1 MPKWAKIR
9 ETQNFVPQ
17 TKNAID
23 ILFRLA
29 YNSGHKAVLRR
40 AKQLQNKKHEYR
52 YIVALRQKEWEDLT
66 MSTKFSRKTFLKGSV
81 AGLGMMALNVCTA
94 GAASAAEPAA
104 AAEDTNSLNLV
115 PKKAASVKVERRS
128 SVGGGWQGEPVFP
141 NWKGYTDDT
150 LAMNHMYTFMG
161 YAGQG
166 TLCVEPEAGVT
177 GFNLFVNN
185 RQINTAAMAAGGV
198 WNVDISGQTING
210 RNTIQVDGIRP
221 RGKKVTVRVG
231 YPTVQEGTLQDVG
244 IDRDAVE
251 LLEQIIQADVNNGF
265 PSAQMAIVKDG
276 KLVYQNA
283 WGKVNSYNPDGTTNT
298 NSPAVT
304 NDTLYDLASNTKM
317 YTANYALQYLVT
329 QGKADLDSRLVD
341 LLGSAFVEDTIDIT
355 YNGYE
360 NPGLAV
366 NKQWKAELT
375 LRDILRHQAGFPA
388 DPQYHN
394 DSFDQCA
401 QKTVPGAVNVLFS
414 GWDGSAATRAAT
426 LKSIFKTPLMYKPG
440 TKTVYSDVDYMLLAF
455 AIEAITG
462 KGLDAF
468 LKETFWDP
476 MGLTHTT
483 YNPLLNGFAANDCA
497 ATELNGNTR
506 DGAISFTG
514 VRTAT
519 IQGQVHDEKCYYAMG
534 GISGHAGLF
543 SNATELAK
551 LASVMLTGGYGE
563 NRYFSRNVMDTF
575 TAPKKENA
583 ANWGLGW
590 WREGDN
596 QRCWYFGT
604 QAPSNTIG
612 HQGWTGT
619 LTMIDPV
626 ENLVVVYLTN
636 KINSPVTDKVA
647 NPNNFNGNWYTASTL
662 GFVAQLLYQGLQ
674 NHGTDPNNAYS
685 ALLEDMAESKF
696 ALVAEGGSV
705 PATHPLVRSGYAVLE
720 AMAAHANSTHSYMDR
735 GYFNDAITLLDA
747 ARDAEELAKLQ
758 KMLKKF

>member
-1 MPKWAKIR
+1 
-9 ETQNFVPQ
+9 
-17 TKNAID
+17 
-23 ILFRLA
+23 
-29 YNSGHKAVLRR
+29 
-40 AKQLQNKKHEYR
+40 
-52 YIVALRQKEWEDLT
+52 

-104 AAEDTNSLNLV
+104 AAAEDTNSLNLV
-115 PKKAASVKVERRS
+115 PKKAASVKVTSRGGVS
-128 SVGGGWQGEPVFP
+128 GGWQGEPVFP

-150 LAMNHMYTFMG
+150 LAMNHMYTFVG

-166 TLCVEPEAGVT
+166 TLCVEPESGVT

-210 RNTIQVDGIRP
+210 RNTIQVGGIRP
-221 RGKKVTVRVG
+221 RGKQVTVRVG
-231 YPTVQEGTLQDVG
+231 YPTVQEGSLQDVG
-244 IDRDAVE
+244 IDRDALE

-265 PSAQMAIVKDG
+265 PSAQMAIVKNG

-283 WGKVNSYNPDGTTNT
+283 WGKVNSYNPDGTPKTD
-298 NSPAVT
+298 SPAVT

-360 NPGLAV
+360 NPGLKV

-388 DPQYHN
+388 DPQYYN
-394 DSFDQCA
+394 DSYDQSS
-401 QKTVPGAVNVLFS
+401 QSIVPGAVNVLYS
-414 GWDGSAATRAAT
+414 GSDGSTETRIET
-426 LKSIFKTPLMYKPG
+426 LHSIFKTPLMYEPG

-455 AIEAITG
+455 VIEKITG
-462 KGLDAF
+462 KGLDVF

-476 MGLTHTT
+476 MGLTRTT
-483 YNPLLNGFAANDCA
+483 YNPLQNGFAPNDCA
-497 ATELNGNTR
+497 ATELNGDTR
-506 DGAISFTG
+506 DGYVSFTG
-514 VRTAT
+514 ARTVT
-519 IQGQVHDEKCYYAMG
+519 TQGQVHDGKAYFCMA

-543 SNATELAK
+543 STATELAK

-563 NRYFSRNVMDTF
+563 NRYFSRNVMDAF

-604 QAPSNTIG
+604 QSSPNTIG

-619 LTMIDPV
+619 LTMIDPS

-636 KINSPVTDKVA
+636 KINSRITDPA
-647 NPNNFNGNWYTASTL
+647 NVNGFNGNWYTASTL

-735 GYFNDAITLLDA
+735 SYFNDALTLLDDT
-747 ARDAEELAKLQ
+747 RDAEELAKLK
-758 KMLKKF
+758 KMLNKF

>member
-1 MPKWAKIR
+1 MPQD
-9 ETQNFVPQ
+9 ENV
-17 TKNAID
+17 ID
-23 ILFRLA
+23 ILFHLA
-29 YNSGHKAVLRR
+29 YNSGHKAVPLLRD
-40 AKQLQNKKHEYR
+40 KKHEYR

-104 AAEDTNSLNLV
+104 AAAEDTNSLNLV
-115 PKKAASVKVERRS
+115 PKKAASVKVTSRG
-128 SVGGGWQGEPVFP
+128 SVSGGWQGEPVFP
-141 NWKGYTDDT
+141 NWKGLDDT
-150 LAMNHMYTFMG
+150 LAMNHMYTFVG

-166 TLCVEPEAGVT
+166 TLCVEPESGVT

-210 RNTIQVDGIRP
+210 RNTIQVGGIRP
-221 RGKKVTVRVG
+221 RGKQVTVRVG
-231 YPTVQEGTLQDVG
+231 YPTVQEGSLQDVG
-244 IDRDAVE
+244 IDRDALE

-283 WGKVNSYNPDGTTNT
+283 WGRVNAYNPDGTPKTD
-298 NSPAVT
+298 SPAVT

-329 QGKADLDSRLVD
+329 QGKANLDSRLVD

-360 NPGLAV
+360 NPGLKV

-401 QKTVPGAVNVLFS
+401 QKTVPGAANVLFS

-563 NRYFSRNVMDTF
+563 NRYFSRNVMDAF
-575 TAPKKENA
+575 IAPKKEDA

-626 ENLVVVYLTN
+626 EDLVVVYLTN
-636 KINSPVTDKVA
+636 KINSPVTDKAA
-647 NPNNFNGNWYTASTL
+647 NPNKFNGNWYTASTL

-720 AMAAHANSTHSYMDR
+720 AMAAHANATHSYLDR
-735 GYFNDAITLLDA
+735 NYFNDALTLLDDT
-747 ARDAEELAKLQ
+747 RDAEELAKLK
-758 KMLKKF
+758 KMLNKF

>member
-1 MPKWAKIR
+1 
-9 ETQNFVPQ
+9 
-17 TKNAID
+17 
-23 ILFRLA
+23 
-29 YNSGHKAVLRR
+29 
-40 AKQLQNKKHEYR
+40 
-52 YIVALRQKEWEDLT
+52 

-94 GAASAAEPAA
+94 GAASADEPAA
-104 AAEDTNSLNLV
+104 VAGDTNSLNLV

-185 RQINTAAMAAGGV
+185 RQVNTSAMAAGSV
-198 WNVDISGQTING
+198 WSVDISGQTING
-210 RNTIQVDGIRP
+210 RNTIQVGGIRP

-244 IDRDAVE
+244 IDRDALE

-283 WGKVNSYNPDGTTNT
+283 WGRVNAYNPDGTPNT

-329 QGKADLDSRLVD
+329 QGKANLDSRLVD

-468 LKETFWDP
+468 LKEAFWDP

-563 NRYFSRNVMDTF
+563 NRYFSRNVMDAF
-575 TAPKKENA
+575 TAPKKEDA

-636 KINSPVTDKVA
+636 KINSPVTDKAA

-696 ALVAEGGSV
+696 ALVVEGGSV

-720 AMAAHANSTHSYMDR
+720 AMAAHVNSTHSYLDR
-735 GYFNDAITLLDA
+735 AYFNDAITLLDA

>member
-1 MPKWAKIR
+1 M
-9 ETQNFVPQ
+9 
-17 TKNAID
+17 ID
-23 ILFRLA
+23 ILFYLA
-29 YNSGHKAVLRR
+29 YNSGHKAVPLLRD
-40 AKQLQNKKHEYR
+40 KKHEYR
-52 YIVALRQKEWEDLT
+52 HIVALRQKEWEDLT

-104 AAEDTNSLNLV
+104 AAAEDTNSLNLV
-115 PKKAASVKVERRS
+115 PKKAASVKVTSRG
-128 SVGGGWQGEPVFP
+128 SVSGGWQGEPVFP
-141 NWKGYTDDT
+141 NWKGLDDT
-150 LAMNHMYTFMG
+150 LAMNHMYTFVG
-161 YAGQG
+161 YTGQG

-185 RQINTAAMAAGGV
+185 RQINTAAMAAGDV

-210 RNTIQVDGIRP
+210 RNTIQVGGIRP

-231 YPTVQEGTLQDVG
+231 YPTVQEGSLQDVG
-244 IDRDAVE
+244 IDRDALE

-265 PSAQMAIVKDG
+265 PGAQMAVVKNG

-283 WGKVNSYNPDGTTNT
+283 WGKVNSYNPDGTPKTD
-298 NSPAVT
+298 SPAVT

-329 QGKADLDSRLVD
+329 QGKANLDSRLVD

-360 NPGLAV
+360 NPGLKV

-394 DSFDQCA
+394 DSFDQCS
-401 QKTVPGAVNVLFS
+401 QKTVPGATNLLFS

-563 NRYFSRNVMDTF
+563 NRYFSRNVMDAF
-575 TAPKKENA
+575 TAPKKEDA

-626 ENLVVVYLTN
+626 EDLVVVYLTN
-636 KINSPVTDKVA
+636 KINSPVTDKAA
-647 NPNNFNGNWYTASTL
+647 NPNKFNGNWYTASTL

-720 AMAAHANSTHSYMDR
+720 AMAAHANATHSYLDR
-735 GYFNDAITLLDA
+735 NYFNDALTLLDDT
-747 ARDAEELAKLQ
+747 RDAEELAKLK
-758 KMLKKF
+758 KMLNKF

>member
-1 MPKWAKIR
+1 M
-9 ETQNFVPQ
+9 
-17 TKNAID
+17 ID
-23 ILFRLA
+23 ILFYLA
-29 YNSGHKAVLRR
+29 YNSGHKAVPLLRD
-40 AKQLQNKKHEYR
+40 KKHEYR
-52 YIVALRQKEWEDLT
+52 HIVALRQKEWEDLT

-104 AAEDTNSLNLV
+104 AAAEDTNSLNLV
-115 PKKAASVKVERRS
+115 PKKAASVKVTSRG
-128 SVGGGWQGEPVFP
+128 SVSGGWQGEPVFP
-141 NWKGYTDDT
+141 NWKGLDDT
-150 LAMNHMYTFMG
+150 LAMNHMYTFVG
-161 YAGQG
+161 YTGQG

-210 RNTIQVDGIRP
+210 RNTIQVGGIRP

-231 YPTVQEGTLQDVG
+231 YPTVQEGSLQDVG
-244 IDRDAVE
+244 IDRDALE

-265 PSAQMAIVKDG
+265 PGAQMAVVKNG

-283 WGKVNSYNPDGTTNT
+283 WGKVNSYNPDGTPKTD
-298 NSPAVT
+298 SPAVT

-329 QGKADLDSRLVD
+329 QGKANLDSRLVD

-360 NPGLAV
+360 NPGLKV

-394 DSFDQCA
+394 DSFDQCS
-401 QKTVPGAVNVLFS
+401 QKTVPGATNLLFS

-563 NRYFSRNVMDTF
+563 NRYFSRNVMDAF
-575 TAPKKENA
+575 TAPKKEDA

-626 ENLVVVYLTN
+626 EDLVVVYLTN
-636 KINSPVTDKVA
+636 KINSPVTDKAA
-647 NPNNFNGNWYTASTL
+647 NPNKFNGNWYTASTL

-720 AMAAHANSTHSYMDR
+720 AMAAHANATHSYLDR
-735 GYFNDAITLLDA
+735 SYFNDALTLLDDT
-747 ARDAEELAKLQ
+747 RDAEELAKLK
-758 KMLKKF
+758 KMLNKF

>member
-1 MPKWAKIR
+1 M
-9 ETQNFVPQ
+9 
-17 TKNAID
+17 ID

-29 YNSGHKAVLRR
+29 YNSGHKAVPLLRDKKAR
-40 AKQLQNKKHEYR
+40 IQAYCRIAAKK
-52 YIVALRQKEWEDLT
+52 WEDLT

-104 AAEDTNSLNLV
+104 AAAEDTNSLNLI
-115 PKKAASVKVERRS
+115 PKKAASVKVTSRG
-128 SVGGGWQGEPVFP
+128 SVSGGWQGEPVFP
-141 NWKGYTDDT
+141 NWKGYVDDT
-150 LAMNHMYTFMG
+150 LAMNHMYTFVG

-166 TLCVEPEAGVT
+166 TLCVEPESGVT

-210 RNTIQVDGIRP
+210 RNTIQVGGIRP

-231 YPTVQEGTLQDVG
+231 YPTVQEGSLQDVG
-244 IDRDAVE
+244 IDRDALE

-265 PSAQMAIVKDG
+265 PSAQMAIVKNG

-283 WGKVNSYNPDGTTNT
+283 WGKVNSYNPDGTPKTD
-298 NSPAVT
+298 SPAV
-304 NDTLYDLASNTKM
+304 ASNTKM

-329 QGKADLDSRLVD
+329 QGKANLDSRLVD

-360 NPGLAV
+360 NPGLKV

-394 DSFDQCA
+394 DSFDQCS
-401 QKTVPGAVNVLFS
+401 QKTVPGATNLLFS

-563 NRYFSRNVMDTF
+563 NRYFSRNVMDAF
-575 TAPKKENA
+575 TAPKKEDA

-626 ENLVVVYLTN
+626 EDLVVVYLTN
-636 KINSPVTDKVA
+636 KINSPVTDKAA

-735 GYFNDAITLLDA
+735 NYFNDALTLLDDT
-747 ARDAEELAKLQ
+747 RDAEELEKLK
-758 KMLKKF
+758 KMLNKF

>member
-1 MPKWAKIR
+1 M
-9 ETQNFVPQ
+9 
-17 TKNAID
+17 ID
-23 ILFRLA
+23 ILFHLA
-29 YNSGHKAVLRR
+29 YNSGHKAVPLLRD
-40 AKQLQNKKHEYR
+40 KKHEYR

-104 AAEDTNSLNLV
+104 AAAEDTNSLNLV
-115 PKKAASVKVERRS
+115 PKKAASVKVTSRG
-128 SVGGGWQGEPVFP
+128 SVSGGWQGEPVFP
-141 NWKGYTDDT
+141 NWKGLDDT
-150 LAMNHMYTFMG
+150 LAMNHMYTFVG

-210 RNTIQVDGIRP
+210 RNTIQVGGIRP
-221 RGKKVTVRVG
+221 RGKQVTVRVG
-231 YPTVQEGTLQDVG
+231 YPTVQEGSLQDVG
-244 IDRDAVE
+244 IDRDALE

-265 PSAQMAIVKDG
+265 PSAQMAIVKNG

-283 WGKVNSYNPDGTTNT
+283 WGRVNSYNPDGTPKTD
-298 NSPAVT
+298 SPAVT

-329 QGKADLDSRLVD
+329 QGKANLDSRLVD

-360 NPGLAV
+360 NPGLKV

-394 DSFDQCA
+394 DSFDQCS
-401 QKTVPGAVNVLFS
+401 QKTVPGATNLLFS

-551 LASVMLTGGYGE
+551 LASVMITGGYGE
-563 NRYFSRNVMDTF
+563 NRYFSRNVMDAF
-575 TAPKKENA
+575 TAPKKEDA

-626 ENLVVVYLTN
+626 EDLVVVYLTN
-636 KINSPVTDKVA
+636 KINSPVTNKAA
-647 NPNNFNGNWYTASTL
+647 NPNKFNGNWYTASTL

-720 AMAAHANSTHSYMDR
+720 AMAAHANATHSYLDHN
-735 GYFNDAITLLDA
+735 YFNDALTLLDDT
-747 ARDAEELAKLQ
+747 RDAEELAKLK
-758 KMLKKF
+758 KMLNKF

>member
-1 MPKWAKIR
+1 
-9 ETQNFVPQ
+9 
-17 TKNAID
+17 
-23 ILFRLA
+23 
-29 YNSGHKAVLRR
+29 
-40 AKQLQNKKHEYR
+40 
-52 YIVALRQKEWEDLT
+52 

-104 AAEDTNSLNLV
+104 AAAEDTNSLNLI
-115 PKKAASVKVERRS
+115 PKKAASVKVTSRG
-128 SVGGGWQGEPVFP
+128 SVSGGWQGEPVFP

-150 LAMNHMYTFMG
+150 LAMNHMYTFVG

-166 TLCVEPEAGVT
+166 TLCVEPESGVT

-210 RNTIQVDGIRP
+210 RNTIQVGGIRP

-231 YPTVQEGTLQDVG
+231 YPTVQEGSLQDVG
-244 IDRDAVE
+244 IDRDALE

-265 PSAQMAIVKDG
+265 PSAQMAIVKNG

-283 WGKVNSYNPDGTTNT
+283 WGKVNSYNPDGTPKTD
-298 NSPAVT
+298 SPAVT

-360 NPGLAV
+360 NPGLKV

-394 DSFDQCA
+394 DSFDQCS
-401 QKTVPGAVNVLFS
+401 QKTVPGATNLLFS
-414 GWDGSAATRAAT
+414 GWDGSAATRVAT

-468 LKETFWDP
+468 LKETFWNP
-476 MGLTHTT
+476 MGLAHTT

-563 NRYFSRNVMDTF
+563 NRYFSRNVMDAF
-575 TAPKKENA
+575 TAPKKEDA

-604 QAPSNTIG
+604 QSSPNTIG

-619 LTMIDPV
+619 LTMIDPS

-636 KINSPVTDKVA
+636 KINSRITDPA
-647 NPNNFNGNWYTASTL
+647 NVNEFNGNWYTASTL

-720 AMAAHANSTHSYMDR
+720 AMAAHANSTHSYLDR
-735 GYFNDAITLLDA
+735 NYFNDALTLLDDT
-747 ARDAEELAKLQ
+747 RDAEELAKLK
-758 KMLKKF
+758 KMLNKF

>member
-1 MPKWAKIR
+1 M
-9 ETQNFVPQ
+9 
-17 TKNAID
+17 ID

-29 YNSGHKAVLRR
+29 YNSGHKAVPLLRDKKAR
-40 AKQLQNKKHEYR
+40 IQAYCRIAAKK
-52 YIVALRQKEWEDLT
+52 WEDLT

-104 AAEDTNSLNLV
+104 AAAEDTNSLNLI
-115 PKKAASVKVERRS
+115 PKKAASVKVTSRG
-128 SVGGGWQGEPVFP
+128 SVSGGWQGEPVFP
-141 NWKGYTDDT
+141 NWKGYVDDT
-150 LAMNHMYTFMG
+150 LAMNHMYTFVG

-166 TLCVEPEAGVT
+166 TLCVEPESGVT

-210 RNTIQVDGIRP
+210 RNTIQVGGIRP

-231 YPTVQEGTLQDVG
+231 YPTVQEGSLQDVG
-244 IDRDAVE
+244 IDRDALE

-265 PSAQMAIVKDG
+265 PSAQMAIVKNG

-283 WGKVNSYNPDGTTNT
+283 WGKVNSYNPDGTPKTD
-298 NSPAVT
+298 SPAVT

-360 NPGLAV
+360 NPGLKV

-401 QKTVPGAVNVLFS
+401 QKTVPGATNVLFS

-563 NRYFSRNVMDTF
+563 NRYFSRNVMDAF
-575 TAPKKENA
+575 TAPKKEDA

-636 KINSPVTDKVA
+636 KINSPVTDKAA

-720 AMAAHANSTHSYMDR
+720 AMAAHANATHSYLDR
-735 GYFNDAITLLDA
+735 NYFNDALTLLDDT
-747 ARDAEELAKLQ
+747 RDAEELARLK
-758 KMLKKF
+758 KMLNKF

>member
-1 MPKWAKIR
+1 
-9 ETQNFVPQ
+9 
-17 TKNAID
+17 
-23 ILFRLA
+23 
-29 YNSGHKAVLRR
+29 
-40 AKQLQNKKHEYR
+40 
-52 YIVALRQKEWEDLT
+52 

-104 AAEDTNSLNLV
+104 AAAEDTNSLNLV
-115 PKKAASVKVERRS
+115 PKKAASVKVTSRG
-128 SVGGGWQGEPVFP
+128 SVSGGWQGEPVFP
-141 NWKGYTDDT
+141 NWKGLDDT
-150 LAMNHMYTFMG
+150 LAMNYMYTFMG
-161 YAGQG
+161 FAGQG
-166 TLCVEPEAGVT
+166 TLCVEPETGVT

-210 RNTIQVDGIRP
+210 RNTIQVGGIRP

-244 IDRDAVE
+244 IDRDALE

-265 PSAQMAIVKDG
+265 PSAQMAVVKNG

-283 WGKVNSYNPDGTTNT
+283 WGRVNAYNPDGTPNT

-360 NPGLAV
+360 NPGLKV

-394 DSFDQCA
+394 DSFDQCS
-401 QKTVPGAVNVLFS
+401 QKTVPGATNLLFS

-604 QAPSNTIG
+604 QSSPNTIG

-619 LTMIDPV
+619 LTMIDPS

-636 KINSPVTDKVA
+636 KINSRITDPA
-647 NPNNFNGNWYTASTL
+647 NVNEFNGNWYTASTL

-720 AMAAHANSTHSYMDR
+720 AMAAHANATHSYLDR
-735 GYFNDAITLLDA
+735 NYFNDALTLLDDT
-747 ARDAEELAKLQ
+747 RDAEELAKLKKIAQ
-758 KMLKKF
+758 KH

>member
-1 MPKWAKIR
+1 M
-9 ETQNFVPQ
+9 
-17 TKNAID
+17 ID
-23 ILFRLA
+23 ILFHLA
-29 YNSGHKAVLRR
+29 YNSGHKAVPLLRG
-40 AKQLQNKKHEYR
+40 KKHEYR

-104 AAEDTNSLNLV
+104 AAAEDTNSLNLV
-115 PKKAASVKVERRS
+115 PKKAASVKVTSRG
-128 SVGGGWQGEPVFP
+128 SVSGGWQGEPVFP
-141 NWKGYTDDT
+141 NWKGLDDT
-150 LAMNHMYTFMG
+150 LAMNHMYTFVG

-166 TLCVEPEAGVT
+166 TLCVEPESGVT

-185 RQINTAAMAAGGV
+185 RQVNTAAMAAGGV

-210 RNTIQVDGIRP
+210 RNTIQVGGIRP
-221 RGKKVTVRVG
+221 RGKQVTVRVG
-231 YPTVQEGTLQDVG
+231 YPTVQEGSLQDVG
-244 IDRDAVE
+244 IDRDALE

-283 WGKVNSYNPDGTTNT
+283 WGKVNSYNPDGTPKTD
-298 NSPAVT
+298 SPAVT

-329 QGKADLDSRLVD
+329 QGKANLDSRLVD

-360 NPGLAV
+360 NPGLKV

-394 DSFDQCA
+394 DSFDQCS

-563 NRYFSRNVMDTF
+563 NRYFSRNVMDAF
-575 TAPKKENA
+575 TAPKKEDA

-636 KINSPVTDKVA
+636 KINSPVTDKAA
-647 NPNNFNGNWYTASTL
+647 NPNKFNGNWYTASTL

-735 GYFNDAITLLDA
+735 NYFNDALTLLDDT
-747 ARDAEELAKLQ
+747 RDAEELAKLK

>member
-1 MPKWAKIR
+1 M
-9 ETQNFVPQ
+9 
-17 TKNAID
+17 ID

-29 YNSGHKAVLRR
+29 YNSGHKAVPLLRDKKAR
-40 AKQLQNKKHEYR
+40 IQAYCRIAAKK
-52 YIVALRQKEWEDLT
+52 WEDLT

-104 AAEDTNSLNLV
+104 AAAEDTNSLNLI
-115 PKKAASVKVERRS
+115 PKKAASVKVTSRG
-128 SVGGGWQGEPVFP
+128 SVSGGWQGEPVFP
-141 NWKGYTDDT
+141 NWKGYVDDT
-150 LAMNHMYTFMG
+150 LAMNHMYTFVG

-166 TLCVEPEAGVT
+166 TLCVEPESGVT

-210 RNTIQVDGIRP
+210 RNTIQVGGIRP

-231 YPTVQEGTLQDVG
+231 YPTVQEGSLQDVG
-244 IDRDAVE
+244 IDRDALE

-265 PSAQMAIVKDG
+265 PSAQMAIVKNG

-283 WGKVNSYNPDGTTNT
+283 WGKVNSYNPDGTPKTD
-298 NSPAVT
+298 SPAVT

-360 NPGLAV
+360 NPGLKV

-401 QKTVPGAVNVLFS
+401 QKTVPGATNVLFS

-476 MGLTHTT
+476 MGLTHTA

-563 NRYFSRNVMDTF
+563 NRYFSRNVMDAF
-575 TAPKKENA
+575 TAPKKEDA

-636 KINSPVTDKVA
+636 KINSPVTDKAA

-735 GYFNDAITLLDA
+735 NYFNDALTLLDDT
-747 ARDAEELAKLQ
+747 RDAEELAKLK
-758 KMLKKF
+758 KMLNKF

>member
-1 MPKWAKIR
+1 M
-9 ETQNFVPQ
+9 
-17 TKNAID
+17 ID
-23 ILFRLA
+23 ILFHLA
-29 YNSGHKAVLRR
+29 YNSGHKAVPLLRD
-40 AKQLQNKKHEYR
+40 KKHEYR

-104 AAEDTNSLNLV
+104 AAAEDTNSLNLV
-115 PKKAASVKVERRS
+115 PKKAASVKVTSRG
-128 SVGGGWQGEPVFP
+128 SVSGGWQGEPVFP
-141 NWKGYTDDT
+141 NWKGLDDT
-150 LAMNHMYTFMG
+150 LAMNHMYTFVG

-166 TLCVEPEAGVT
+166 TLCVEPESGVT

-185 RQINTAAMAAGGV
+185 RQVNTAAMAAGGV

-210 RNTIQVDGIRP
+210 RNTIQVGGIRP
-221 RGKKVTVRVG
+221 RGKQVTVRVG
-231 YPTVQEGTLQDVG
+231 YPTVQEGSLQDVG
-244 IDRDAVE
+244 IDRDALE

-283 WGKVNSYNPDGTTNT
+283 WGRVNAYNPDGTSKTD
-298 NSPAVT
+298 SPAVT

-329 QGKADLDSRLVD
+329 KGKANLDSRLVD

-360 NPGLAV
+360 NPGLKV

-394 DSFDQCA
+394 DSFDQCS
-401 QKTVPGAVNVLFS
+401 QKTVPGATNVLFS

-563 NRYFSRNVMDTF
+563 NRYFSRNVMDAF

-626 ENLVVVYLTN
+626 EDLVVVYLTN
-636 KINSPVTDKVA
+636 KINSPVTDKAA
-647 NPNNFNGNWYTASTL
+647 NPNKFNGNWYTASTL

-735 GYFNDAITLLDA
+735 SYFNDALTLLDDT
-747 ARDAEELAKLQ
+747 RDAEELAKLK
-758 KMLKKF
+758 KMLNKF

>member
-1 MPKWAKIR
+1 MPQD
-9 ETQNFVPQ
+9 ENV
-17 TKNAID
+17 ID

-29 YNSGHKAVLRR
+29 YNSGHKAVPLLRD
-40 AKQLQNKKHEYR
+40 KKYEYR

-104 AAEDTNSLNLV
+104 AAAEDTNSLNLV
-115 PKKAASVKVERRS
+115 PKKAASVKVTSRG
-128 SVGGGWQGEPVFP
+128 SVSGGWQGEPVFP
-141 NWKGYTDDT
+141 NWKGLDDT
-150 LAMNHMYTFMG
+150 LAMNHMYTFVG

-166 TLCVEPEAGVT
+166 TLCVEPESGVT

-210 RNTIQVDGIRP
+210 RNTIQVGGIRP
-221 RGKKVTVRVG
+221 RGKQVTVRVG
-231 YPTVQEGTLQDVG
+231 YPTVQEGSLQDVG
-244 IDRDAVE
+244 IDRDALE

-265 PSAQMAIVKDG
+265 PSAQMAIVKNG

-283 WGKVNSYNPDGTTNT
+283 WGKVNSYNPDGTPKTD
-298 NSPAVT
+298 SPAVT

-329 QGKADLDSRLVD
+329 QGKANLDSRLVD

-360 NPGLAV
+360 NPGLKV

-401 QKTVPGAVNVLFS
+401 QKTVPGATNVLFS
-414 GWDGSAATRAAT
+414 GWDGSAATRATT

-563 NRYFSRNVMDTF
+563 NRYFSRNVMDAF
-575 TAPKKENA
+575 TAPKKEDA

-626 ENLVVVYLTN
+626 EDLVVVYLTN
-636 KINSPVTDKVA
+636 KINSPVTDKAA
-647 NPNNFNGNWYTASTL
+647 NPNKFNGNWYTASTL

-735 GYFNDAITLLDA
+735 NYFNDALTLLDDT
-747 ARDAEELAKLQ
+747 RDAEELAKLK
-758 KMLKKF
+758 KMLNKF

>member
-1 MPKWAKIR
+1 
-9 ETQNFVPQ
+9 
-17 TKNAID
+17 
-23 ILFRLA
+23 
-29 YNSGHKAVLRR
+29 
-40 AKQLQNKKHEYR
+40 
-52 YIVALRQKEWEDLT
+52 

-104 AAEDTNSLNLV
+104 AAAEDTNSLNLI
-115 PKKAASVKVERRS
+115 PKKAASVKVTSRG
-128 SVGGGWQGEPVFP
+128 SVSGGWQGEPVFP
-141 NWKGYTDDT
+141 NWKGYVDDT
-150 LAMNHMYTFMG
+150 LAMNHMYTFVG

-166 TLCVEPEAGVT
+166 TLCVEPESGVT

-210 RNTIQVDGIRP
+210 RNTIQVGGIRP

-231 YPTVQEGTLQDVG
+231 YPTVQEGSLQDVG
-244 IDRDAVE
+244 IDRDALE

-265 PSAQMAIVKDG
+265 PSAQMAIVKNG

-283 WGKVNSYNPDGTTNT
+283 WGKVNSYNPDGTPKTD
-298 NSPAVT
+298 SPAVT

-329 QGKADLDSRLVD
+329 QGKANLDSRLVD

-360 NPGLAV
+360 NPGLKV

-388 DPQYHN
+388 DPQYYN
-394 DSFDQCA
+394 DSYDQSS
-401 QKTVPGAVNVLFS
+401 QSIVPGAVNVLYS
-414 GWDGSAATRAAT
+414 GSDGSTETRTET
-426 LKSIFKTPLMYKPG
+426 LHSIDQSSQSIVPGAVNVLYSGSDGSTETRTETLHSIFKTPLMYEPG

-455 AIEAITG
+455 VIEKITG
-462 KGLDAF
+462 KGLDVF

-476 MGLTHTT
+476 MGLTRTT
-483 YNPLLNGFAANDCA
+483 YNPLQNGFAPNDCA
-497 ATELNGNTR
+497 ATELNGDTR
-506 DGAISFTG
+506 DGYVSFTG
-514 VRTAT
+514 ARTVT
-519 IQGQVHDEKCYYAMG
+519 TQGQVHDGKAYFCMA

-543 SNATELAK
+543 STATELAK
-551 LASVMLTGGYGE
+551 LASVMLAGGYGE

-575 TAPKKENA
+575 TAPKKEDA

-604 QAPSNTIG
+604 QSSPNTIG

-619 LTMIDPV
+619 LTMIDPS

-636 KINSPVTDKVA
+636 KINSRITDPA
-647 NPNNFNGNWYTASTL
+647 NVNEFNGNWYTASTL

-696 ALVAEGGSV
+696 ALVSEGGSV

-735 GYFNDAITLLDA
+735 SYFNDALTLLDDT
-747 ARDAEELAKLQ
+747 RDAEELAKLK
-758 KMLKKF
+758 KMLNKF